1 MLVPTPRPDL
11 TTRVVDE
18 EVVILDRAN
27 GMVHRL
33 NATAAA
39 VWKLCDGQRNVS
51 GIADEIAAAF
61 DGTPEDLR
69 SDVSRTVAD
78 FEQLGLLSP
87 TGGGEQR

>member
-1 MLVPTPRPDL
+1 VSVPTPRSDL

-39 VWKLCDGQRNVS
+39 VWKLCDGRHDEIV
-51 GIADEIAAAF
+51 IADQVAAAF
-61 DGTPEDLR
+61 DGTPEDVR
-69 SDVSRTVAD
+69 RQVSRTIAD
-78 FEQLGLLSP
+78 FRQLGLLSAA
-87 TGGGEQR
+87 GGGEQS